1 MVHVWLPVSTNSCA
15 NLNPVSFTAA
25 STAPFCLRPNP
36 PGFHLPP
43 SVPPLPVPLPTQ
55 SSHGPCMSFL
65 RGLLKSQSPQ
75 LNRRPLPCTF
85 SRCACSACAVRNTC
99 RACACCCGHSSHACT
114 RAEPLAQDGDDDDE
128 LLVAVA
134 GACGSGLASDV
145 VAV

>member
-99 RACACCCGHSSHACT
+99 RCACCCGHSSHACT
-114 RAEPLAQDGDDDDE
+114 RAEPLAQDGDDADE
-128 LLVAVA
+128 LVVAAA
-134 GACGSGLASDV
+134 GACCSGLAS
-145 VAV
+145 VAAV